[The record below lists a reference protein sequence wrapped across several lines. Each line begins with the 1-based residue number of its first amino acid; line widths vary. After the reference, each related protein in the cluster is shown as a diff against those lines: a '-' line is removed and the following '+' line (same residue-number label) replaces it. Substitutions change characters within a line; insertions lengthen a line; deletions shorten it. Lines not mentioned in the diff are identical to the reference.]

1 METLRNVADGA
12 TKVSNRHITYHLTI
26 ILSIYHLLK
35 KHSQPLIWDIFTPLS
50 LQSYNRIQFKLL
62 SIICW
67 FFFSKVS
74 QRFQNWTK
82 LINKNSLTFS
92 SLISFTTTTVTLTNK
107 KLNWVTKAFLQ
118 RFAKKLYDSLVTLF
132 FFFVPISTNFY
143 MLF

>member
-67 FFFSKVS
+67 FFFFWSKS
-74 QRFQNWTK
+74 KISK
-82 LINKNSLTFS
+82 LHSINKKNSPAFS
-92 SLISFTTTTVTLTNK
+92 SLIAFTTTTTLPNK
-107 KLNWVTKAFLQ
+107 NLNWVTKAFLQ